1 MCFSGKKDKNLAN
14 TLICTNILSRA
25 QISGFSAD
33 GRVLV
38 PLTMSCKEPQGG
50 LGLTNEDKLV
60 SVGKNLIQV
69 GLN

>member
-1 MCFSGKKDKNLAN
+1 MCFSGKKDYMLAN

-50 LGLTNEDKLV
+50 LTNEDKLV